1 MTTIEKIRQEI
12 ERRIKLYSVTNEKEQ
27 WIVNTYWSVL
37 SYLDTIQVDEP
48 EGLDEAAEEYAYK
61 AKETEEKEIEAE
73 LPLGAIFFARD
84 AFKAGAEWDRTQGV
98 TFTSPID
105 YDNDGYFL
113 DSFEQQSAAINRL
126 GLKVMDKVIVQIRK
140 KED

>member
-84 AFKAGAEWDRTQGV
+84 AFKAGAEWMAGQGETIDGSLCYDPHLQQVIVFLEDCPKMCEGSIMDV
-98 TFTSPID
+98 T
-105 YDNDGYFL
+105 
-113 DSFEQQSAAINRL
+113 
-126 GLKVMDKVIVQIRK
+126 VQIRK